1 MQDLNSQDE
10 DLFSIGAVSRLT
22 GIPVHTLRAWER
34 RYGAVSPERQEGGG
48 RLYRRQDIT
57 RLNLIKHL
65 TESGH
70 AVSTVAQLPMAA
82 LRERARDLAPETAA
96 EPEGTPC
103 RVAVMGAVL
112 PERMQSE
119 GSAEMGLE
127 LVAVAEDRQQ
137 LATQARSARADT
149 LVLELPTVH
158 PETASQVLELLATT
172 GAHHAVVV
180 YAFGARSALQALDTS
195 RIQRLRGPVS
205 VAEVARACGAGE
217 RHAAPADGGL
227 VDWALDQPVRDRRY
241 DEASLARLASLSPAM
256 ACECPN
262 HMADLVAGL
271 AAFERYSSECESRS
285 REDAALH
292 YALHTVTAQAR
303 ALMEDALAYLVT
315 EEGLEEH
322 IGDSEPPGRES

>member
-1 MQDLNSQDE
+1 MQELDDQNE

-48 RLYRRQDIT
+48 RLYRRQDIS
-57 RLNLIKHL
+57 RLNLIKRL
-65 TESGH
+65 TEAGH
-70 AVSTVAQLPMAA
+70 AVSTVAQLPMEA
-82 LRERARDLAPETAA
+82 LRERARDLAPETSGKA
-96 EPEGTPC
+96 EGGPC
-103 RVAVMGAVL
+103 RVAVMGAML
-112 PERMQSE
+112 PQRMRSE
-119 GSAEMGLE
+119 TTAAMGLE

-137 LATQARSARADT
+137 LGAEARSAGADM

-158 PETASQVLELLATT
+158 PETASQVLDLLETT
-172 GAHHAVVV
+172 GARQAVVV
-180 YAFGARSALQALDTS
+180 YAFGARPAVQALDTS
-195 RIQRLRGPVS
+195 RIQRLRGPVT
-205 VAEVARACGAGE
+205 VAEVARACGAME
-217 RHAAPADGGL
+217 RQAAPADGGL

-241 DEASLARLASLSPAM
+241 DDASLARLASLSPAM

-285 REDAALH
+285 PEDAALH
-292 YALHTVTAQAR
+292 YALHAATAQAR
-303 ALMEDALAYLVT
+303 ALMEDALAYLVA

-322 IGDSEPPGRES
+322 TGDDASPRRES